1 VPFLG
6 TIVSP
11 DNAKIKSVR
20 SLENRKRA
28 RYREKRYLIEGSRLV
43 AQALEQGC
51 QPVLCFCTEAFISAR
66 QNQSLV
72 QALIEGDTSVWQVS
86 PSIMSSMSDT
96 TTPQGIIAIAP
107 MQEAEITLAMG
118 ATLLLV
124 LDSIRDPG
132 NLGTIL
138 RTALATG
145 VEAVLLSKGCVDPYS
160 PKVVRAGM
168 GAHFALPIFPM
179 QSWPDIARLVTGK
192 RCLLA
197 DAQGVRTCWE
207 VDWTVP
213 SALFIGSEAHGAGPQ
228 AQELAQ
234 CTVRLPMAEGM
245 ESLNAAIAAAVF
257 LFEAQHQ
264 RQGG

>member
-1 VPFLG
+1 MPFLG

-20 SLENRKRA
+20 SLKNRKRV
-28 RYREKRYLIEGSRLV
+28 RYREKRYLIEGARAL
-43 AQALEQGC
+43 AQALDQGC
-51 QPVLCFCTEAFISAR
+51 QLVLCFHTEAFTSTERGQA
-66 QNQSLV
+66 LV
-72 QALIEGDTSVWQVS
+72 QALTEGDAGVWQVS
-86 PSIMSSMSDT
+86 PSVMSSMSDT

-107 MQEAEITLAMG
+107 MPEAETALAME

-168 GAHFALPIFPM
+168 GAHLPLAIFPM
-179 QSWPDIARLVTGK
+179 LDWPDIAELVANK
-192 RCLLA
+192 SCFLA
-197 DAQGVRTCWE
+197 DAQGTRTCWD

-213 SALFIGSEAHGAGPQ
+213 SALFIGGEAYGAGPQ
-228 AQELAQ
+228 AQALAQ
-234 CTVRLPMAEGM
+234 YTVRLPMAEGI
-245 ESLNAAIAAAVF
+245 ESLNAAIATAVF
-257 LFEAQHQ
+257 LFEIQ
-264 RQGG
+264 RQRQSG